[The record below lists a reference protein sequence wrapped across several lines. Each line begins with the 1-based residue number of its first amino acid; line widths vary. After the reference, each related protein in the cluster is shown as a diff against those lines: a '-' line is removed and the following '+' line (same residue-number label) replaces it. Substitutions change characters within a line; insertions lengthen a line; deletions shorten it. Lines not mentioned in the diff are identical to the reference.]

1 MELGLKGKVALVT
14 GAGSQRG
21 MGKAIC
27 LTLAQESC
35 DIIVVDIDLKGA
47 QKTAAEVEA
56 LGRKAKAVKTDITN
70 SAEVDNMAKAV
81 LAEFSKVD
89 ILINNAGASSPGK
102 PFLEKTKADWDV
114 DMNINFWGMVNCTRA
129 VLPQMLSRK
138 SGKIVNL
145 ASFGARTGGPNV
157 ASYCAAKGGVV
168 AFSKSLAGEVA
179 ASGINVNCVAPGAV
193 LTNFQKASQAP
204 SGFSEAFLPM
214 IPAKRFTTTQSIANM
229 VVFLSSDVSCDIVGQ
244 TFAVDGGLT
253 MY

>member
-1 MELGLKGKVALVT
+1 MELGLKGQVALVT

-27 LTLAQESC
+27 LTLAQEGC

-47 QKTAAEVEA
+47 KKTAAEVEA
-56 LGRKAKAVKTDITN
+56 LGRKAIAVKTDITN
-70 SAEVDNMAKAV
+70 SAEVDDMAKAA
-81 LAEFSKVD
+81 LAEFGKID
-89 ILINNAGASSPGK
+89 ILINNAGASSPSK
-102 PFLEKTKADWDV
+102 PFLEKTGADWDI
-114 DMNINFWGMVNCTRA
+114 DMGINLWGVVNCTRA
-129 VLPQMLSRK
+129 ILPQMLSRQ

-145 ASFGARTGGPNV
+145 SSFGARTGGPTV

-193 LTNFQKASQAP
+193 LTNFQKASKAP
-204 SGFSEAFLPM
+204 KGFSESLLPS
-214 IPAKRFTTTQSIANM
+214 IPTKRFITTQSIANM
-229 VVFLSSDVSCDIVGQ
+229 VIFLSSDLSCDIVGQ
-244 TFAVDGGLT
+244 NFAVDGGMT